1 MSEMSEQKLPRP
13 GYWAVIPAAVRYDD
27 RIPASAK
34 VLYAEMSALA
44 ERDGYCWAGNDY
56 FARVFQ
62 LTEKS
67 VRRQLAALAEAG
79 YIRIEELRG
88 NHNVVE
94 DRKIYIGLNPL
105 ADAPPLDKKV
115 QPLDKKVQRLLI
127 NKNNNIPPISPAD
140 ALQILKRL
148 PEEAAGAVLD
158 AAGEDPELLCAWLDF
173 LDMRQKKHAPVKTL
187 RTVELLEKKLQQL
200 SRGDDRAAALILQQ
214 SVERSWTGLF
224 ELKDDRAAGRA
235 DRGGGWA
242 DDPEVYA

>member
-1 MSEMSEQKLPRP
+1 MSETRAPRP

-34 VLYAEMSALA
+34 VLYAELSALA

-56 FARVFQ
+56 FAGVFQ

-94 DRKIYIGLNPL
+94 DRKIFVGLNPL
-105 ADAPPLDKKV
+105 ADAPPPLDKKV

-127 NKNNNIPPISPAD
+127 NKNNNIPPISPETAV
-140 ALQILKRL
+140 QILKRL
-148 PEEAAGAVLD
+148 PEDAVEAVLE
-158 AAGEDPELLCAWLDF
+158 AVGEDPELLAAWLDF
-173 LDMRQKKHAPVKTL
+173 LDMRHRKHAPVKTL
-187 RTVELLEKKLQQL
+187 RTVELLERKLQEL
-200 SRGDDRAAALILQQ
+200 SRGDGRAAALILQQ

-224 ELKDDRAAGRA
+224 ALKDQEPQRSL
-235 DRGGGWA
+235 RGGGWA
-242 DDPEVYA
+242 DDPEVMR